1 MDKITTAELK
11 TKGLLTLLKT
21 DNSVAKSTAV
31 FNSQTGERLADEVI
45 QIFPDQLL
53 QEKETLQARIDE
65 IDSLLAEIEA
75 TPITPPVKETLSA
88 DTLITK

>member
-1 MDKITTAELK
+1 
-11 TKGLLTLLKT
+11 
-21 DNSVAKSTAV
+21 VAKSTAV